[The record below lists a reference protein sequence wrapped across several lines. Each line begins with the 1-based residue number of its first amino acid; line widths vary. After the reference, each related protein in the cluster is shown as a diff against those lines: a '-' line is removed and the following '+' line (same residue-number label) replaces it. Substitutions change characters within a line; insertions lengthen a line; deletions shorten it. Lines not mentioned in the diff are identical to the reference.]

1 MIYFVIKSGGKS
13 CRKRS
18 NTVSNDKIIAM
29 ITAESGLP
37 ANKVASTVGLLDD
50 DKTIPFI
57 ARYRKEVTG
66 ELDEVQIRKID
77 ELLKFYR
84 SLEQKKEEVLRH
96 IEEQGKLTEEIRE
109 KILAASRPV
118 EVDDIYRPFRP
129 KRRTRASMARDKG
142 LQGLAD
148 YILTCPETG
157 LPEQEALGYI
167 NEAVPDAETAL
178 QEARDI
184 IAEMIADDPA
194 MRARARNLTRQ
205 AGVISSQAKDAEK
218 ESVYTMYY
226 DYREPVK
233 RIPSHRILAINR
245 GEKEE
250 ILKVS
255 LEMEPDV
262 VIKMLDHNFGRA
274 GAAGDEIK
282 AAVTDCWQRLLAPA
296 IERDIRNEL
305 TEFAHEQALKVF
317 SKNLRSLLL
326 QSPVKGKVMLGIDPA
341 YRTGCKWAVIDATGL
356 VKEIGVF
363 YPTPPRNDIQSTEK
377 VLDRLV
383 KQYQVDA
390 IVIGNGTAS
399 REPEQVVAAFIRK
412 CSYPGLAYTIVSEAG
427 ASVYSA
433 SELAAKEFP
442 ALDVAERSAISIARR
457 IQDPLAELVKIEPKS
472 IGVGQYQH
480 DIAAKRLDESL
491 AGVVESAVNYVGVD
505 LNTASASLLSYVA
518 GINAAVAGNIV
529 VQRETAGPFKN
540 RRQLLKVAK
549 LGPKAFEQAAG
560 FLRISAGE
568 NPLDATPIHP
578 ESYQLSER
586 FLEYVGADLD
596 DLGSEE
602 LKAKLQAIDLAQCAA
617 ELEAGLP
624 TLRDIVDAL
633 LRPGRDPREDV
644 PPPVFRQDVLS
655 LEDIKT
661 GMEFEGVVRNVVDF
675 GAFVD
680 IGVKIDGLVHISEI
694 SNRRIK
700 HPLEFVSI
708 GDIIKVRVLSVDPLK
723 KRISLSMK
731 TDLPGGSVDPI
742 SG

>member
-1 MIYFVIKSGGKS
+1 MSK
-13 CRKRS
+13 
-18 NTVSNDKIIAM
+18 DKIIAM
-29 ITAESGLP
+29 IVTESGLP

-66 ELDEVQIRKID
+66 ELDEVQIRRID
-77 ELLKFYR
+77 ELLSFYR
-84 SLEQKKEEVLRH
+84 SLEQKKEEVIRH
-96 IEEQGKLTEEIRE
+96 IEEQGKLTDEIRD
-109 KILAASRPV
+109 KIMAAARPV

-148 YILTCPETG
+148 FIMTCLEADS
-157 LPEQEALGYI
+157 PEQEALNYI
-167 NEAVPDAETAL
+167 SDEVPSAEEAL
-178 QEARDI
+178 QGARDI
-184 IAEMIADDPA
+184 IAEMIADDPN
-194 MRARARNLTRQ
+194 MRSRARNLSRQ
-205 AGVISSQAKDAEK
+205 SGLIASKAKDVEK

-226 DYREPVK
+226 DYQEPVS
-233 RIPSHRILAINR
+233 RIPSHRIMAINR

-255 LEMEPDV
+255 LELEPTN
-262 VIKMLDHNFGRA
+262 IINMLNRA
-274 GAAGDEIK
+274 WERPAAAGEQIQT
-282 AAVTDCWQRLLAPA
+282 AVQDSWQRLLAPA

-305 TEFAHEQALKVF
+305 TEFAHEQALQVF

-341 YRTGCKWAVIDATGL
+341 YRTGCKWAVIDATGM
-356 VKEIGVF
+356 VMEIGVF
-363 YPTPPRNDIQSTEK
+363 YPTPPRSDIAGTEK

-383 KQYQVDA
+383 KQYQVNA
-390 IVIGNGTAS
+390 IAIGNGTAS
-399 REPEQVVAAFIRK
+399 RETEQMVAAFIK
-412 CSYPGLAYTIVSEAG
+412 KTDYPGLAYTIVSEAG

-442 ALDVAERSAISIARR
+442 ELDVAERSAISIARR
-457 IQDPLAELVKIEPKS
+457 IQDPLAELVKIDPKS

-480 DIAAKRLDESL
+480 DIVAKRLDESL
-491 AGVVESAVNYVGVD
+491 TGVVESAVNYVGVD
-505 LNTASASLLSYVA
+505 LNTSSAALLSYVA
-518 GINAAVAGNIV
+518 GINATVANNIV
-529 VQRETAGPFKN
+529 KQRETGGPFKN
-540 RRQLLKVAK
+540 RKQLLKVAK

-560 FLRISAGE
+560 FLRISGGD

-578 ESYQLSER
+578 ESYKLSNGL
-586 FLEYVGADLD
+586 LEYVGAGLD
-596 DLGSEE
+596 ELGSEG
-602 LKAKLQAIDLAQCAA
+602 LRTKLQSVSLVKGA
-617 ELEAGLP
+617 EELGAGLP

-644 PPPVFRQDVLS
+644 PPPIFRQDVLS

-694 SNRRIK
+694 SQRRIK
-700 HPLEFVSI
+700 HPLEILSI
-708 GDIIKVRVLSVDPLK
+708 GDIVKVRVLSIDTSK

-731 TDLPGGSVDPI
+731 PVE
-742 SG
+742 

>member
-1 MIYFVIKSGGKS
+1 MSS
-13 CRKRS
+13 
-18 NTVSNDKIIAM
+18 DKIIAL
-29 ITAESGLP
+29 IAAESSLP
-37 ANKVASTVGLLDD
+37 ESKVVSTVKLLDE

-66 ELDEVQIRKID
+66 ELDEVQIRRID

-84 SLEQKKEEVLRH
+84 GLEQKKEEIIRL
-96 IEEQGKLTEEIRE
+96 IEEQGKLTEEIKE
-109 KILAASRPV
+109 KILNAKRPV
-118 EVDDIYRPFRP
+118 ELDDIYRPFRP

-148 YILTCPETG
+148 FIMNCAETES
-157 LPEQEALGYI
+157 PEQEAHNYI
-167 NEAVPDAETAL
+167 NDEVPSAADAL
-178 QEARDI
+178 QGARDI
-184 IAEMIADDPA
+184 IAEQIADDPA

-363 YPTPPRNDIQSTEK
+363 YPTPPRSDIQGTEK
-377 VLDRLV
+377 VLERLM

-390 IVIGNGTAS
+390 IAIGNGTAS
-399 REPEQVVAAFIRK
+399 RETEQVVAAFIQK
-412 CSYPGLAYTIVSEAG
+412 SGIPGLAYTIVSEAG

-442 ALDVAERSAISIARR
+442 DLDVAERSAISIARR

-518 GINAAVAGNIV
+518 GINTAVAGNIV
-529 VQRETAGPFKN
+529 MQRETAGPFKN

-560 FLRISAGE
+560 FLRISGGE

-578 ESYQLSER
+578 ESYQLSGK
-586 FLEYVGADLD
+586 LLQYVEADLSE
-596 DLGSEE
+596 LGSEE
-602 LKAKLQAIDLAQCAA
+602 LKAKLQAVDMAKCAA

-680 IGVKIDGLVHISEI
+680 IGVKVDGLVHISEM
-694 SNRRIK
+694 SDRRIK
-700 HPLEFVSI
+700 HPLEVVSI
-708 GDIIKVRVLSVDPLK
+708 GDIIKVRVLNVEPLK

-731 TDLPGGSVDPI
+731 THLPGRSADPI